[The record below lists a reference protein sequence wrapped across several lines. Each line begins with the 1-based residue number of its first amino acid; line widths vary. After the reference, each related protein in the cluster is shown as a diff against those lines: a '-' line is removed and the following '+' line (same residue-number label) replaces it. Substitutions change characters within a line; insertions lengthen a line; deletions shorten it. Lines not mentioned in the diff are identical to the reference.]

1 MNSLKPQG
9 LFLANHFDDVD
20 ILLIK
25 IIHLWAP
32 NYSLCYLH
40 TRSLS
45 LQSKNPNILLFLQ

>member
-32 NYSLCYLH
+32 NSILFVIFTCAH
-40 TRSLS
+40 SLS
-45 LQSKNPNILLFLQ
+45 NQKP